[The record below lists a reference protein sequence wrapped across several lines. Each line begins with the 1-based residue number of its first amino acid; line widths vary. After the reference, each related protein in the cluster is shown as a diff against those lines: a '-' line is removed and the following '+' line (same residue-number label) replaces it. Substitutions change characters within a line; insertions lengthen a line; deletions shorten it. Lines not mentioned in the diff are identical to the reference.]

1 MELQS
6 LIAQDRLVVGQDK
19 TISRRTLPAVERGG
33 CFFPRL
39 LATFHHEKL
48 LKLREKQRRQ
58 DFQQH
63 SPTGAISLFSDMYYS
78 AVSCGITCRLSALT
92 PGECTG
98 FEESRRKEHEK
109 LEKYQEE
116 LEKATVAGARG
127 EGIHGDIFHQPSS
140 TFRSP
145 SPSHVSFCCS
155 ISLLTGAHTHTLS
168 SDWTVLKRPVSH
180 LPILVSFVVSLYFLE
195 WTDVFKPVKSGFTC
209 HDRSLSLP
217 YIEPTHEVIPLLM
230 LLSLAFAGPAITIMI
245 GEAILFCCVSRRSGR
260 TGAEA
265 NINAAGCNFNSFI
278 RRAVRFIGVHAF
290 GLCATALITDV
301 LQLMTGYPA
310 PYFLTVCRP
319 NYTSLNVSCE
329 QNPYIL
335 EDICSGPDPAAIT
348 QGRKSFPSQH
358 ATLASFAAVYV
369 SMYFNST
376 LTDSSKLLKPLL
388 VFSFII
394 SAIICGL
401 TRIIQY
407 KNHAVD
413 VYLGFLL
420 GGAIAVYLGLFAVGN
435 FQPSEEPSCPVPLQA
450 HRPTCSLPHISQEA
464 VMHHMQMK
472 AMAGEALLPTSHSEG
487 LLHRGIPQQR
497 PEDGLKVH
505 PEGDAL
511 SPRSPQSKEAY
522 MAFSHTLPRVHRPQA
537 IAAYEE
543 AARRH
548 AATLHHASMD
558 SSRSKQLL
566 SQWKNKNHK
575 CSLQVPDSLS
585 SSMDSSS
592 GQSSQ
597 HPPHHGSMDHLHPG
611 SEQPTMGLN
620 GGFDCHSYM
629 SKLAAGASTTLPSN
643 CSGITGGARIAM
655 QSRPGSSQLV
665 HIPEETHENYNSSP
679 RSVPGGV
686 PNNSSGGTAG
696 QANWQKAADK
706 TCRTAEAPPRIM
718 QVIAMSKQQG
728 LLQTHSKSLDESSIG
743 PTTPSCQGPPRYRA
757 LTDQDSS
764 SMSGSTGAIVRIEAH
779 PENTKPIIQP
789 PSTDGSGSWRWRSLD
804 HGTGART
811 GATLDPGGGN
821 ASLRQSFEMND
832 LNRDTESCESGSM
845 DRKRPNHIATSAAA
859 CTPPVVTVHTQSTA
873 AQAEQRAHPG
883 GLSTIRV
890 TPGDG
895 GSTTGGPGGES
906 ASESVASSRES
917 TLRRKANNVILI
929 PERANSPD
937 STRNIFYKG
946 TSITPAF
953 KE

>member
-1 MELQS
+1 MS
-6 LIAQDRLVVGQDK
+6 ARDK
-19 TISRRTLPAVERGG
+19 R
-33 CFFPRL
+33 
-39 LATFHHEKL
+39 
-48 LKLREKQRRQ
+48 
-58 DFQQH
+58 
-63 SPTGAISLFSDMYYS
+63 M
-78 AVSCGITCRLSALT
+78 LT
-92 PGECTG
+92 KD
-98 FEESRRKEHEK
+98 S
-109 LEKYQEE
+109 
-116 LEKATVAGARG
+116 V
-127 EGIHGDIFHQPSS
+127 
-140 TFRSP
+140 
-145 SPSHVSFCCS
+145 
-155 ISLLTGAHTHTLS
+155 SLLPCFYF
-168 SDWTVLKRPVSH
+168 VE

-195 WTDVFKPVKSGFTC
+195 WTDIFKPAKSGFTC

-245 GEAILFCCVSRRSGR
+245 GEAILFCCVSRRRG
-260 TGAEA
+260 GVAEA

-278 RRAVRFIGVHAF
+278 RRAVRFVGVHAF

-301 LQLMTGYPA
+301 LQLMTGYPT

-329 QNPYIL
+329 QNPYIM
-335 EDICSGPDPAAIT
+335 EDICAGPDPAAIT

-435 FQPSEEPSCPVPLQA
+435 FQPSEDSSSPAPPQP
-450 HRPTCSLPHISQEA
+450 HRPPCALPHISQEA
-464 VMHHMQMK
+464 VLHHMQMK
-472 AMAGEALLPTSHSEG
+472 AMAGEPLLPTSHSEG
-487 LLHRGIPQQR
+487 LLHRGLPPQQR
-497 PEDGLKVH
+497 PEDGLKAH
-505 PEGDAL
+505 AD
-511 SPRSPQSKEAY
+511 SPRSPQSKEGY
-522 MAFSHTLPRVHRPQA
+522 MAFSHTLPRVHTPQA

-575 CSLQVPDSLS
+575 CSLQVPDSFS
-585 SSMDSSS
+585 SSLDSSS

-597 HPPHHGSMDHLHPG
+597 HAAHHGSMDHLHPG
-611 SEQPTMGLN
+611 SESAATGLN

-629 SKLAAGASTTLPSN
+629 AKLAAGSSTTLPSN
-643 CSGITGGARIAM
+643 CSGITGGARIAL

-665 HIPEETHENYNSSP
+665 HIPEEAHENYNASP
-679 RSVPGGV
+679 RSTPHD
-686 PNNSSGGTAG
+686 SSSAE
-696 QANWQKAADK
+696 QNWQKAAEK
-706 TCRTAEAPPRIM
+706 TCRSIEAQPRIM

-743 PTTPSCQGPPRYRA
+743 TSASSCQGPPRYRA
-757 LTDQDSS
+757 LTEQDSS
-764 SMSGSTGAIVRIEAH
+764 STSGSTGAIVRVEAH
-779 PENTKPIIQP
+779 PESTKPIIQP

-804 HGTGART
+804 HGTGARS
-811 GATLDPGGGN
+811 GADPGGGGGPGT
-821 ASLRQSFEMND
+821 LRQSFEMND
-832 LNRDTESCESGSM
+832 LNRDTESCEGSM
-845 DRKRPNHIATSAAA
+845 ERKRPNHVVTASASAAL
-859 CTPPVVTVHTQSTA
+859 CSPPVVTVHTQSTA
-873 AQAEQRAHPG
+873 AQSTQAEQRAHPA

-895 GSTTGGPGGES
+895 GSTAGAES
-906 ASESVASSRES
+906 ASETPSVTSSRES

-946 TSITPAF
+946 TSITPGF

>member
-1 MELQS
+1 MS
-6 LIAQDRLVVGQDK
+6 ARDK
-19 TISRRTLPAVERGG
+19 R
-33 CFFPRL
+33 
-39 LATFHHEKL
+39 
-48 LKLREKQRRQ
+48 
-58 DFQQH
+58 
-63 SPTGAISLFSDMYYS
+63 M
-78 AVSCGITCRLSALT
+78 LT
-92 PGECTG
+92 KD
-98 FEESRRKEHEK
+98 S
-109 LEKYQEE
+109 
-116 LEKATVAGARG
+116 V
-127 EGIHGDIFHQPSS
+127 
-140 TFRSP
+140 
-145 SPSHVSFCCS
+145 
-155 ISLLTGAHTHTLS
+155 SLLPCFYF
-168 SDWTVLKRPVSH
+168 VE

-195 WTDVFKPVKSGFTC
+195 WTDIFKPAKSGFTC

-245 GEAILFCCVSRRSGR
+245 GEAILFCCVSRRRG
-260 TGAEA
+260 GVAEA

-278 RRAVRFIGVHAF
+278 RRAVRFVGVHAF

-329 QNPYIL
+329 QNPYVM
-335 EDICSGPDPAAIT
+335 EDICAGPDLAAIT

-407 KNHAVD
+407 KNHAMD

-435 FQPSEEPSCPVPLQA
+435 FQPSEDSSSPAPPQP
-450 HRPTCSLPHISQEA
+450 HRPPCALPHISQEA
-464 VMHHMQMK
+464 VLHHIQMK
-472 AMAGEALLPTSHSEG
+472 AMAGEPLLPTSHSEG
-487 LLHRGIPQQR
+487 MLHRGLPPQQR
-497 PEDGLKVH
+497 PEDGLKAH
-505 PEGDAL
+505 TD

-522 MAFSHTLPRVHRPQA
+522 MAFSHTLPRVHTPQA

-575 CSLQVPDSLS
+575 CSLQVPDSFS
-585 SSMDSSS
+585 SSLDSSS

-597 HPPHHGSMDHLHPG
+597 HAPHHGSMDHLQPG
-611 SEQPTMGLN
+611 SESAAAGLN

-629 SKLAAGASTTLPSN
+629 AKLAAGSSTTLPSN
-643 CSGITGGARIAM
+643 CSGITGGARIAL

-665 HIPEETHENYNSSP
+665 HIPEEAHENYNASP
-679 RSVPGGV
+679 RSAPHD
-686 PNNSSGGTAG
+686 SSSAE
-696 QANWQKAADK
+696 QNWQKVAEK
-706 TCRTAEAPPRIM
+706 TCRSIEAQPRIM

-728 LLQTHSKSLDESSIG
+728 LLQTHSKSLDESSISMSAS
-743 PTTPSCQGPPRYRA
+743 SCQGPPRYRA
-757 LTDQDSS
+757 LTEQDSS
-764 SMSGSTGAIVRIEAH
+764 STSGSTGAIVRVEAH
-779 PENTKPIIQP
+779 PESTKPIIQP

-804 HGTGART
+804 HGTGSRS
-811 GATLDPGGGN
+811 GAALDPGGGPG
-821 ASLRQSFEMND
+821 ALRQSFEMND
-832 LNRDTESCESGSM
+832 LNRDTESCEGSIE
-845 DRKRPNHIATSAAA
+845 RKRPNHMVTASAMPTSL
-859 CTPPVVTVHTQSTA
+859 CSPPVVTVHTQSTA
-873 AQAEQRAHPG
+873 AQSTQAEQRAHPT

-895 GSTTGGPGGES
+895 GSTAGAES
-906 ASESVASSRES
+906 TSETPSVTSSRES

-946 TSITPAF
+946 TSMTPGF